1 MDVAAV
7 TSLAQALTHNTT
19 LRSLS
24 LSGNEIGDR
33 GAQAIAAM
41 LATNRTLTRLD
52 LSVRAM
58 SRISLSNADLHCL
71 AHWIIGRLYRCIIG
85 IVALAR

>member
-58 SRISLSNADLHCL
+58 SRISLSL
-71 AHWIIGRLYRCIIG
+71 AHWIIGPLYHCIIG